1 MLIEGDFALVYA
13 LFIPLLCIFED
24 FFQHFTPHVS
34 AFRIFVV
41 PLHRILRG

>member
-1 MLIEGDFALVYA
+1 MLIEGDFSLFYA
-13 LFIPLLCIFED
+13 FFILLFGIFED
-24 FFQHFTPHVS
+24 FFQYFTPHVS